1 MVGGTFVAVDKLAVV
16 VGADEVGITGAI
28 VGAEGSP
35 KGVLRKGVL
44 TDPQATRK
52 IITNKMNPTRLFFI
66 VIFTSNDSIIHAKSF
81 ERFEGV
87 KSKPCHT

>member
-1 MVGGTFVAVDKLAVV
+1 MGGTFVAVDKLAVV
-16 VGADEVGITGAI
+16 VGADEVGITGAM

-44 TDPQATRK
+44 TDPQAKRK
-52 IITNKMNPTRLFFI
+52 IITSKMNPARLFLI
-66 VIFTSNDSIIHAKSF
+66 VIFTSNDSIIHAKTF

-87 KSKPCHT
+87 KWTPCHT